1 VSITY
6 IFDMFIAYA
15 KHMSAGVQREYAFDR
30 LQDSDE
36 QWIRKIHFFDDE
48 NFLIVCCTY
57 AQAKAFTSVQCL
69 EMDLSFKMVQ
79 GTPNVFSLA
88 TWNEDVK
95 RK

>member
-1 VSITY
+1 
-6 IFDMFIAYA
+6 MFIAYA

-69 EMDLSFKMVQ
+69 HMDLSFKMVQ